1 MTTKTNNHVS
11 LSEVHET
18 IDTTRS
24 ATRGKRILAF
34 LGPAYLI
41 SVGYM
46 DPGNWATDLAGGSKF
61 GYALIWILLMSN
73 LMALLLQNLSARLGI
88 VRGRDLA
95 QANREAYP
103 KMVNIALYVLAEIA
117 IAACDL
123 AEVLGMAIGI
133 QLLTG
138 IPLIYAVSITVLDTF
153 LLLFLQRLGMRKM
166 EAFIIGLIAIVA
178 FSFLAEIILAKP
190 DLKEIATGFVPHILN
205 KEALYIAIGII

>member
-1 MTTKTNNHVS
+1 MNTKFQRDLS
-11 LSEVHET
+11 LSEVHGT
-18 IDTTRS
+18 VNTTVGGPWWRQ
-24 ATRGKRILAF
+24 LF
-34 LGPAYLI
+34 VFFGPAYLV

-46 DPGNWATDLAGGSKF
+46 DPGNWATDLAGGSHF
-61 GYALIWILLMSN
+61 GYALIWVLFMSN

-103 KMVNIALYVLAEIA
+103 KMVNIALYVLAEIS

-153 LLLFLQRLGMRKM
+153 LLLFLQR
-166 EAFIIGLIAIVA
+166 
-178 FSFLAEIILAKP
+178 
-190 DLKEIATGFVPHILN
+190 
-205 KEALYIAIGII
+205 